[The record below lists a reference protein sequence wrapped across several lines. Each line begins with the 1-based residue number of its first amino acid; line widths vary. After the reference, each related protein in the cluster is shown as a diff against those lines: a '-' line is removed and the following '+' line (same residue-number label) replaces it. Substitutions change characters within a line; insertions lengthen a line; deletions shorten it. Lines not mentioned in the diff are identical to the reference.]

1 MLAGYETS
9 ARECVFRSLFK
20 KASDAFDAED
30 FEESE
35 RLCHLLLTYDDLSMY
50 HKAGCHRILSLGNTD
65 FLWHAEQTIK
75 LYKQLFYPDGR
86 PSGEHILSDSQVR
99 IRDDILEHAY
109 RNLVQAE
116 RDHVEIRCDYTERS
130 VRFRTIYGC
139 EPTEKDVSRACL
151 NRHSR
156 EYLLATE
163 GSVEDY
169 GAFIVRILDRRQ
181 EKASGGERK

>member
-109 RNLVQAE
+109 RNLVQA
-116 RDHVEIRCDYTERS
+116 
-130 VRFRTIYGC
+130 
-139 EPTEKDVSRACL
+139 
-151 NRHSR
+151 
-156 EYLLATE
+156 
-163 GSVEDY
+163 
-169 GAFIVRILDRRQ
+169 
-181 EKASGGERK
+181 